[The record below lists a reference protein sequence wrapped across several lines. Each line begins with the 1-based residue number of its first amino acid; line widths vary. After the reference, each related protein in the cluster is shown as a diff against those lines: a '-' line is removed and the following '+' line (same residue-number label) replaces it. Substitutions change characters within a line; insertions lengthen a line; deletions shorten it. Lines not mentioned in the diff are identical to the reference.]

1 MNWTSPADL
10 RAQVQKLWE
19 RGDILAS
26 LVTGE
31 SLFPRRLPLK
41 CPTSAE
47 MSEHFDAVRAWI
59 SALRER

>member
-10 RAQVQKLWE
+10 RAQVRKLWE

-31 SLFPRRLPLK
+31 ALFPRRLLLK
-41 CPTSAE
+41 SPTSAE
-47 MSEHFDAVRAWI
+47 LAGHFDAVRD
-59 SALRER
+59 